1 MPDTNILNIRA
12 EPKAVR
18 SARVFT
24 SDNLAKWGM
33 SDLTDDAVLVVSE
46 LVTNAVN
53 ASTDCDDVAVWLW
66 TDGDSVL
73 IEVRDSAP
81 GIPLLVEAT
90 PDENYGRGLFLV
102 AALSK
107 DWGAVPAGSGKVVWA
122 SLCPAGTP
130 KKLGWSQSAHLRAT

>member
-1 MPDTNILNIRA
+1 MPQTNTLSIGA
-12 EPKAVR
+12 TPSAVR
-18 SARVFT
+18 CARILT
-24 SDNLAKWGM
+24 AGTLTNWEM
-33 SDLTDDAVLVVSE
+33 TDLVEDATLVVSE

-66 TDGDSVL
+66 TDGESVL

-90 PDENYGRGLFLV
+90 PDEDCGRGLLLV

-107 DWGAVPAGSGKVVWA
+107 DRGAVPAGAGKVVWA
-122 SLCPAGTP
+122 SL
-130 KKLGWSQSAHLRAT
+130 SA